1 MIERLKRWL
10 CRSRRQRRNDDDDK
24 EIKEAVRRYRI
35 SAYIAR
41 RRARRSERVARN
53 LSDLL
58 QMHALSHEG
67 IRAAEAAIEFMHK
80 ARRDDKKQ

>member
-1 MIERLKRWL
+1 MMERLRRWL
-10 CRSRRQRRNDDDDK
+10 FRPRKPHLGNGSDIDVR
-24 EIKEAVRRYRI
+24 EAVRRYRV

-53 LSDLL
+53 MSDLL